1 MSTATRV
8 PETREL
14 TGDDARATLARVGAG
29 RLAIDAFQRLR
40 AADGT
45 SHSRSLAFMVCLLL
59 VQGLVVL
66 LGFATAFGT
75 VSLATTIADTI
86 GSAVPGPASSVL
98 SDAVGQARRF
108 GRSDPYVPLTIG
120 LLGLLVTGTVAMG
133 QVERALN
140 RIYGVERDRPTV
152 RKYARALLLA
162 ISVGA
167 LLAIAFLL
175 LGFGGVGGRWTTS
188 DGRSVLWEIGR
199 WPLALTLVT
208 GGLAALLRFSP
219 NRRQPGRAWLA
230 LGSITAVVLW
240 SLSTVA
246 LALAFRL
253 ASTFPETYGPLAGVV
268 ALLLWAYLSALAI
281 FYGVAVAAQLEA
293 VRSGLR
299 EPAASPEA
307 QPTSARAAEPT
318 AA

>member
-1 MSTATRV
+1 M
-8 PETREL
+8 P
-14 TGDDARATLARVGAG
+14 LA
-29 RLAIDAFQRLR
+29 
-40 AADGT
+40 
-45 SHSRSLAFMVCLLL
+45 
-59 VQGLVVL
+59 
-66 LGFATAFGT
+66 
-75 VSLATTIADTI
+75 
-86 GSAVPGPASSVL
+86 
-98 SDAVGQARRF
+98 
-108 GRSDPYVPLTIG
+108 IG
-120 LLGLLVTGTVAMG
+120 LLGLLLTGTVAMG

-152 RKYARALLLA
+152 SKYARAFVLA
-162 ISVGA
+162 ISVGG
-167 LLAIAFLL
+167 LLAVAFLL
-175 LGFGGVGGRWTTS
+175 LGFGR
-188 DGRSVLWEIGR
+188 DGANADDRSVLWEIGR

-230 LGSITAVVLW
+230 LGAITAVVLW
-240 SLSTVA
+240 TLSTVA

-293 VRSGLR
+293 VRSGIR
-299 EPAASPEA
+299 APADDPEA
-307 QPTSARAAEPT
+307 QPASARAIEAT

>member
-8 PETREL
+8 PETHEL
-14 TGDDARATLARVGAG
+14 TGDDARATLARVGAR
-29 RLAIDAFQRLR
+29 RLAIDSFQRLR

-45 SHSRSLAFMVCLLL
+45 SHSRSLAFMVSLLL

-66 LGFATAFGT
+66 LGLATAFGT
-75 VSLATTIADTI
+75 VSLTTTIADTI

-108 GRSDPYVPLTIG
+108 GRSDPYLPLTIG

-152 RKYARALLLA
+152 RKYARAFVLA
-162 ISVGA
+162 VSVGA
-167 LLAIAFLL
+167 LLAVAFLL
-175 LGFGGVGGRWTTS
+175 LGFGRTGGNADDR
-188 DGRSVLWEIGR
+188 GMLWEIAR

-208 GGLAALLRFSP
+208 VGLAALLRFAP
-219 NRRQPGRAWLA
+219 NRSQPGRAWLA
-230 LGSITAVVLW
+230 LGAIAAVVLW
-240 SLSTVA
+240 TLSTVA

-268 ALLLWAYLSALAI
+268 ALLLWAYLSSLAI

-293 VRSGLR
+293 VRSGLA
-299 EPAASPEA
+299 EPAAEPAA
-307 QPTSARAAEPT
+307 QPASARAPEAT

>member
-1 MSTATRV
+1 VSTATRV
-8 PETREL
+8 PETHEL
-14 TGDDARATLARVGAG
+14 TGDDARATFARIGPG
-29 RLAIDAFQRLR
+29 RLAVDAFQRLR

-66 LGFATAFGT
+66 LGLATAFGT
-75 VSLATTIADTI
+75 VSLTATIADTI

-98 SDAVGQARRF
+98 SDAVDQARRF

-152 RKYARALLLA
+152 RKYSRAFVLAVSVGGLLA
-162 ISVGA
+162 A
-167 LLAIAFLL
+167 AFLL
-175 LGFGGVGGRWTTS
+175 LGFGGTSTTAA
-188 DGRSVLWEIGR
+188 GRSVLWEIGR

-208 GGLAALLRFSP
+208 GGLAVLLRFSP
-219 NRRQPGRAWLA
+219 NRRQPGPAWLA
-230 LGSITAVVLW
+230 LGSITAVALW
-240 SLSTVA
+240 TLSTVA
-246 LALAFRL
+246 LALTFRL

-268 ALLLWAYLSALAI
+268 ALLLWAYLSSLAV

-293 VRSGLR
+293 VRSGSG
-299 EPAASPEA
+299 EPAAAEA
-307 QPTSARAAEPT
+307 QPAPARTAEAT